1 MLDFSKNTAYIVA
14 EISFAKVVNDV
25 ENMRGHPNNV
35 LQHVPKQNWNLMIV
49 FHFLQLE
56 LIISYY
62 YMQNQF
68 LL

>member
-35 LQHVPKQNWNLMIV
+35 LQHVPKQN
-49 FHFLQLE
+49 
-56 LIISYY
+56 
-62 YMQNQF
+62 
-68 LL
+68 